1 MSNFM
6 NAYFG
11 PLSKEYCVY
20 FYFLSIICFF
30 MYVITLIGIVVFII
44 KNYKDSTKVNVSFF
58 INSLMLIINSL
69 LAYFVNRLLH
79 TMCINS
85 VY

>member
-1 MSNFM
+1 M